1 MISRKFTASPVK
13 VTGLTPDHVPFE
25 SSLEQD
31 CFFLLRFRAD
41 VESFDRPTEAVPWLD
56 ETGQRHTYTP
66 DVLITFKAP
75 ENGGPVPPKL
85 LSEIKPDFDDEDSP
99 KARLPNSET
108 DEERRMKWAAATNFA
123 KLRGWEFSVFR
134 EAAIRTPFLRN
145 VKFLIRNLE
154 RPDRDRGSDRLVK
167 ALQERGP
174 TPMNT
179 LMLDLEPDR
188 YQRAL
193 LYPTLYA
200 CIASGR
206 IATDLKVLLKND
218 ALLSVPA

>member
-1 MISRKFTASPVK
+1 MITRKFTASPVK

-75 ENGGPVPPKL
+75 ENGGPVPSKL

-206 IATDLKVLLKND
+206 IATDLKVLLKNN

>member
-75 ENGGPVPPKL
+75 ENGGPVPSKL

-167 ALQERGP
+167 ALQARGP

-206 IATDLKVLLKND
+206 IATDLKVVLKND

>member
-1 MISRKFTASPVK
+1 MITRKFTASPVK

-75 ENGGPVPPKL
+75 ENGGPVPSKL

>member
-75 ENGGPVPPKL
+75 ENGGPVPSKL